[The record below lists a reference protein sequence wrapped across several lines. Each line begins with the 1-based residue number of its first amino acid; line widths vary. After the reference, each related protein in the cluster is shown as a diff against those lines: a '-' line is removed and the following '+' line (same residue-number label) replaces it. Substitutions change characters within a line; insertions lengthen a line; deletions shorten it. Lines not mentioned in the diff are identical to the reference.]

1 MTRLPLMYIVPF
13 QVKEAPFGGGVE
25 SGALPAMMISF
36 LRGAAAAAATVIAV
50 TSVVA
55 LALAQSTGAESKRV
69 RDHSGNTA
77 RSRPS
82 ARRKGCLSRYVGH

>member
-1 MTRLPLMYIVPF
+1 L
-13 QVKEAPFGGGVE
+13 
-25 SGALPAMMISF
+25 GAVLSQGHFPAMMISF
-36 LRGAAAAAATVIAV
+36 PRGAAAAAATVIAV